1 MKPKV
6 LITGN
11 AGFIGSHL
19 ADYLIEKGYKV
30 VGIDN
35 FSTGDKLNI
44 NDKVKQWDADVSD
57 FDSMRRIVRYENP
70 EWIFHE
76 AANARTQLS
85 VQDPMMD
92 MENNI
97 RGTLNMLL
105 TAKENN
111 VKRFIYASSCIIY
124 APNTPYYVSKQ
135 AGEEYTKVF
144 AKCYGMFTVAL
155 RYSNVYGS
163 LRQSE
168 KGSHIN
174 ALASLRKTKRET
186 GRIWIT
192 GDGTQTRQWSHVKDV
207 VRANLLAAQSKETGM
222 FDICTGVNTSM
233 NEIAKYFDCPIDY
246 VPLPPGDAKH
256 LSVGQNPK
264 PAEEKLGYKCEIPFG
279 LESLKV
285 YL

>member
-1 MKPKV
+1 MKI
-6 LITGN
+6 LITGG

-19 ADYLIEKGYKV
+19 ADYLIERGHYV
-30 VGIDN
+30 LGIDN
-35 FSTGDKLNI
+35 FETGDRVNI
-44 NDKVKQWDADVSD
+44 NPKMDFHEADIRAKDIDVYFKNID
-57 FDSMRRIVRYENP
+57 WV
-70 EWIFHE
+70 FHE

-85 VQDPMMD
+85 VEDPQFD

-97 RGTLNMLL
+97 QGTLNVLL
-105 TAKENN
+105 ASRDNK
-111 VKRFIYASSCIIY
+111 VKRFVYASSCIVY

-144 AKCYGMFTVAL
+144 EKCYGMSTVAL

-168 KGSHIN
+168 KGSNIN

-192 GDGTQTRQWSHVKDV
+192 GDGTQTRQWSHVEDIC
-207 VRANLLAAQSKETGM
+207 RANLLAAESNEKGM

-233 NEIAKYFDCPIDY
+233 NEIAEYFSCPIDY
-246 VPLPPGDAKH
+246 VPLPPGDARH
-256 LSVGQNPK
+256 LSKGQDPK
-264 PAEEKLGYKCEIPFG
+264 PAELKLGYKSEIP
-279 LESLKV
+279 LDYKSLKV

>member
-1 MKPKV
+1 MGKKI
-6 LITGN
+6 LITGV

-19 ADYLIEKGYKV
+19 ADYLIEHGYKV
-30 VGIDN
+30 IGIDN
-35 FSTGDKLNI
+35 FMTGDIKNVHPKVEFYEMDIRDKNI
-44 NDKVKQWDADVSD
+44 GKYMQGIDWV
-57 FDSMRRIVRYENP
+57 
-70 EWIFHE
+70 FHE
-76 AANARTQLS
+76 AANARTQVS
-85 VQDPMMD
+85 VDNPWFD

-97 RGTLNMLL
+97 QGTLNMLL
-105 TAKENN
+105 AAREAQ
-111 VKRFIYASSCIIY
+111 VKRFIYASSCIVY

-144 AKCYGMFTVAL
+144 NTCYDFSTVAL

-192 GDGTQTRQWSHVKDV
+192 GDGTQTRQWTHVHDIC
-207 VRANLLAAQSKETGM
+207 RANLLAAMSNETGM

-233 NEIAKYFDCPIDY
+233 NEVAHYFNCPIDY
-246 VPLPPGDAKH
+246 VPLPPGDAYH
-256 LSVGQNPK
+256 LSLNQNPL
-264 PAEEKLGYKCEIPFG
+264 PAKERLSYTFSIPFNRD
-279 LESLKV
+279 SLKV

>member
-1 MKPKV
+1 MKC
-6 LITGN
+6 LISGS

-19 ADYLIEKGYKV
+19 ADYLIEQGHEV

-35 FSTGDKLNI
+35 FSTGDPSNLNPRT
-44 NDKVKQWDADVSD
+44 KC
-57 FDSMRRIVRYENP
+57 YEKDITNLKDLQIIFNMEKP
-70 EWIFHE
+70 EWVFHE
-76 AANARTQLS
+76 AANARTQLA
-85 VQDPMMD
+85 VQNPQFD

-97 RGTLNMLL
+97 QGTLNMLL
-105 TAKENN
+105 CSRDFG

-124 APNTPYYVSKQ
+124 APNTPYFVSKQ
-135 AGEEYTKVF
+135 AGESYTKVF
-144 AKCYGMFTVAL
+144 NTCYGLSTVAL

-192 GDGTQTRQWSHVKDV
+192 GDGTQTRQWSHVSDIC
-207 VRANLLAAQSKETGM
+207 RANLLAAESKEVGM

-233 NEIAKYFDCPIDY
+233 NEVAKYFNCPID
-246 VPLPPGDAKH
+246 
-256 LSVGQNPK
+256 
-264 PAEEKLGYKCEIPFG
+264 
-279 LESLKV
+279 
-285 YL
+285 

>member
-1 MKPKV
+1 MRCLV
-6 LITGN
+6 TGVG
-11 AGFIGSHL
+11 GFIASHL
-19 ADYLIEKGYKV
+19 ADYLIENGHEV
-30 VGIDN
+30 WGIDN
-35 FSTGDKLNI
+35 FMTGDIKNI
-44 NDKVKQWDADVSD
+44 NPKAHFTEGDIRDAILVYNLCKDKDWV
-57 FDSMRRIVRYENP
+57 
-70 EWIFHE
+70 FHL

-85 VQDPMMD
+85 VQDPWMD

-97 RGTLNMLL
+97 QGTLNMLL
-105 TAKENN
+105 ASRDNK
-111 VKRFIYASSCIIY
+111 VKRYIHSSSCIVY

-144 AKCYGMFTVAL
+144 AKCYGMSTVAL

-207 VRANLLAAQSKETGM
+207 CRANLLAAQSTETGM
-222 FDICTGVNTSM
+222 FDVCTGVNTSM
-233 NEIAKYFDCPIDY
+233 NEVAKYFDCPVDF
-246 VPLPPGDAKH
+246 VPLPPGDAKD
-256 LSVGQNPK
+256 LSISQDPQ
-264 PAEEKLGYKCEIPFG
+264 PAWEKLGYKSEIPFN
-279 LESLKV
+279 LESMKV

>member
-1 MKPKV
+1 MKC
-6 LITGN
+6 LITGC

-19 ADYLIEKGYKV
+19 ADYLIQEGHYV
-30 VGIDN
+30 LGIDN
-35 FSTGDKLNI
+35 FSTGDIKNVNRKVDFLEMDILN
-44 NDKVKQWDADVSD
+44 
-57 FDSMRRIVRYENP
+57 DSVGYMLEGVD
-70 EWIFHE
+70 WVFHT
-76 AANARTQLS
+76 AANARTQMS
-85 VQDPMMD
+85 VDDPWFD

-97 RGTLNMLL
+97 QGTLKMLIKARE
-105 TAKENN
+105 AK
-111 VKRFIYASSCIIY
+111 VKRFVYSSSCIIN

-144 AKCYGMFTVAL
+144 QKCYGLSTIAL

-174 ALASLRKTKRET
+174 AIASLRKTKRDT

-192 GDGTQTRQWSHVKDV
+192 GQGTQTRQWSHVNDV
-207 VRANLLAAQSKETGM
+207 CRANLLAAQSDEIGM

-233 NEIAKYFDCPIDY
+233 NEVAKYFDCPIDY
-246 VPLPPGDAKH
+246 VPLPPGDAKD
-256 LSVGQNPK
+256 LSENQDPK
-264 PAEEKLGYKCEIPFG
+264 PAEEKLGYKFEIPFDKKSM
-279 LESLKV
+279 EV

>member
-1 MKPKV
+1 MEEKC
-6 LITGN
+6 LITGC

-19 ADYLIEKGYKV
+19 ADNLVAQGHEV

-35 FSTGDKLNI
+35 FSTGSRVNI
-44 NDKVKQWDADVSD
+44 NPNVKFYEADITDVDTLDKIFMEEKPQWV
-57 FDSMRRIVRYENP
+57 
-70 EWIFHE
+70 FHE
-76 AANARTQLS
+76 AANARTQVS
-85 VQDPMMD
+85 VDDPRFD

-97 RGTLNMLL
+97 LGTLNMLL
-105 TAKENN
+105 AARKHK
-111 VKRFIYASSCIIY
+111 VKRFVYASSCIVY

-144 AKCYGMFTVAL
+144 AKVYGMSTVAL

-174 ALASLRKTKRET
+174 ALASLRKSKRET

-192 GDGTQTRQWSHVKDV
+192 GDGTQTRQWSHVEDV
-207 VRANLLAAQSKETGM
+207 CRANMLAANSDATGM
-222 FDICTGVNTSM
+222 YDICTGVNTSM
-233 NEIAKYFDCPIDY
+233 NEVAKYFKCPVDY
-246 VPLPPGDAKH
+246 VPLPPGDARH
-256 LSVGQNPK
+256 LSEHQDPE
-264 PAEEKLGYKCEIPFG
+264 PALADFGYKASIPFN
-279 LESLKV
+279 LDSIKV